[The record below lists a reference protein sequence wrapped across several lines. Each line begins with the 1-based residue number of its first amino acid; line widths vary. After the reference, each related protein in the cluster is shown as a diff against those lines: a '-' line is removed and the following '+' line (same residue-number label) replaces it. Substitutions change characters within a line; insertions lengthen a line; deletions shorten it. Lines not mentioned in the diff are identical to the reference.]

1 MLQKF
6 LCFFYAFKLMLVI
19 FFKWLISST
28 AIFMVAFLR
37 VLIIY
42 GTWEA
47 LNTLVLIGAYLFKA
61 CDCYFLSNFYF
72 SQNDSPL
79 KNYEKCFLFH
89 LKSSFRSRDIQIF
102 AIFPLLFHTF
112 QIQKDKWKWN
122 DLWCH
127 ELTCINFQM

>member
-6 LCFFYAFKLMLVI
+6 LCFFCAFKLMLVI
-19 FFKWLISST
+19 FFKCLISST
-28 AIFMVAFLR
+28 ARFMVAFLR

-79 KNYEKCFLFH
+79 KTMKNAFFH
-89 LKSSFRSRDIQIF
+89 LKSSSRSQDIQIF
-102 AIFPLLFHTF
+102 EFFSFPSYTF
-112 QIQKDKWKWN
+112 GIQNDKWKWN
-122 DLWCH
+122 NLWCH
-127 ELTCINFQM
+127 ELIWINLQM